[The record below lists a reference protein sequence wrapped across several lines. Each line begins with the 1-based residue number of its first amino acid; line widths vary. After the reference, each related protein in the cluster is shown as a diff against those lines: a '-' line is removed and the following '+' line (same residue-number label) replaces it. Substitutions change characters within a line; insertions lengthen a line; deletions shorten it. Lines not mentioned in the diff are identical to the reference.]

1 MRDKT
6 TEIQWLRHAGQS
18 LGLVPSLGGGVA
30 AWQLDSHHAVNQTKA
45 VVDLWRLWDG
55 VNADRYAL
63 ASFPMVPWSNRIGL
77 GGFEQ
82 DGIFH
87 HIEPNRDGEAYPIH
101 GDGWLQPWVLT
112 QPSDDTVVM
121 TLESHEF
128 QGNPYNYCAEQRFVL
143 HEAGMTQTLSV
154 THMGDSPLPYG
165 LGQHPWFLRSPS
177 TSLHAP
183 VKGVWLSGADPMPT
197 RHANDFPVSWDLNG
211 GINVNGT
218 LVDNAFTGWAGH
230 ASIHYPD
237 KNLKI
242 TMRVPDVQ
250 GNKKQEGF
258 CLLYRP
264 EQGSAF
270 CFEPVTHPIDAFH
283 VPGKPG
289 LVTLNQGETLSL
301 NVSWGLEALLA

>member
-1 MRDKT
+1 MQNKKI
-6 TEIQWLRHAGQS
+6 EIQWLRHAGQA
-18 LGLVPSLGGGVA
+18 LGFVPNLGGGVA
-30 AWQLDSHHAVNQTKA
+30 AWQLDSCHAVNNTES

-55 VNADRYAL
+55 VSTDRYKL

-82 DGIFH
+82 DGTFH
-87 HIEPNRDGEAYPIH
+87 PIEPNRDGEAYPIH

-121 TLESHEF
+121 TLESHKF
-128 QGNPYNYCAEQRFVL
+128 QGNPYSYRAEQCFVL
-143 HEAGMTQTLSV
+143 HEEGMTQMLSV
-154 THMGDSPLPYG
+154 THLGDNPLPYG
-165 LGQHPWFLRSPS
+165 LGQHPWFLRSPN
-177 TSLHAP
+177 TSLHAQ

-197 RHANDFPVSWDLNG
+197 KNTSDFPESWNLNH

-218 LVDNAFTGWAGH
+218 LVDNAFTGWPGE
-230 ASIHYPD
+230 ASIRYPD

-250 GNKKQEGF
+250 ANKDQEGF

-283 VPGKPG
+283 VPGRPG
-289 LVTLNQGETLSL
+289 LVILNHGETLSL
-301 NVSWGLEALLA
+301 NVSWGLEALVA

>member
-1 MRDKT
+1 MQSKAI
-6 TEIQWLRHAGQS
+6 EIQWLRHAGQS
-18 LGLVPSLGGGVA
+18 LGFVPTLGGGVA
-30 AWQLDSHHAVNQTKA
+30 AWQLDSCHAVNNTES

-55 VNADRYAL
+55 VSTDRYKL

-82 DGIFH
+82 EGVFH
-87 HIEPNRDGEAYPIH
+87 PIEPNRVGEPYPIH
-101 GDGWLQPWVLT
+101 GDGWLQPWALT

-128 QGNPYNYCAEQRFVL
+128 QGNPYNYRAEQRFVL
-143 HEAGMTQTLSV
+143 HEGGMTQTLSV
-154 THMGDSPLPYG
+154 THLGDNPLPYG
-165 LGQHPWFLRSPS
+165 LGQHPWFLRSPN
-177 TSLHAP
+177 TSLHAQ

-197 RHANDFPVSWDLNG
+197 KNTSDFPESWNLNH

-230 ASIHYPD
+230 ASIHYLD

-242 TMRVPDVQ
+242 TMHVPDVQ
-250 GNKKQEGF
+250 ANKNLEGF

-283 VPGKPG
+283 VPGRPG
-289 LVTLNQGETLSL
+289 LVNLNHGETLNL
-301 NVSWGLEALLA
+301 NVNWGLEALVA